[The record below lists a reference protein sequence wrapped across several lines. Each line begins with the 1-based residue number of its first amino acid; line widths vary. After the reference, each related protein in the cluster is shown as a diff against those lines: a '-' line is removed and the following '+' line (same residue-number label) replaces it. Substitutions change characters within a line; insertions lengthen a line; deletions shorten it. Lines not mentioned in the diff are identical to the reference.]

1 MEGEVSQSNIAEV
14 RVENARCK
22 QPQPLPVEE
31 VNPIPGE
38 ATPDTTREAIMIDAP
53 GIQLR
58 KLFAIK
64 QRVADHKGG
73 IAWNE
78 PEMVIQPV
86 HCAANEL
93 ITALKRYRPVRSYT
107 LRGSTP

>member
-1 MEGEVSQSNIAEV
+1 MESVVSQSNIAEV

-22 QPQPLPVEE
+22 QPQSSPVEG

-38 ATPDTTREAIMIDAP
+38 ATPDTTREALRIDAP

-64 QRVADHKGG
+64 QRGADHEGG

-86 HCAANEL
+86 HRAADEL
-93 ITALKRYRPVRSYT
+93 ITALQRY
-107 LRGSTP
+107 GSIRVAQIHGLLP